1 MDIYIYNYRIYIYC
15 SWDTK
20 HWNLVMYLTVIVK
33 HHGFKSIAP
42 HVGPNDPWSLVCSS
56 SSCST
61 PLVIMIPLLLNN
73 KLKNVWNLLEL
84 GHQHLWNLTD
94 LSSLVLLFHVPLFFL
109 KLLKGSKLAD
119 FSGRQGIYQF
129 RQFQDSTIFMLWGE
143 YRWILLLLWGYGY
156 MKKNRF
162 NVTKLVVFSVQ
173 LPQKAE
179 VVSLAP
185 GVSASWFHRV
195 LQLLP

>member
-1 MDIYIYNYRIYIYC
+1 MN
-15 SWDTK
+15 
-20 HWNLVMYLTVIVK
+20 LTVIVK

-73 KLKNVWNLLEL
+73 KLKNVWHLLEV
-84 GHQHLWNLTD
+84 GNQHLWNLTD

-109 KLLKGSKLAD
+109 ELLRQAAATCWFQWQAGNFHWLSSSKTRQVSCCEVNIVTSNSGAMD
-119 FSGRQGIYQF
+119 TWKRIDQRNSWPFSLYNF
-129 RQFQDSTIFMLWGE
+129 H
-143 YRWILLLLWGYGY
+143 
-156 MKKNRF
+156 KKP
-162 NVTKLVVFSVQ
+162 L
-173 LPQKAE
+173 
-179 VVSLAP
+179 VSLAP
-185 GVSASWFHRV
+185 GVSASWFHHV

>member
-1 MDIYIYNYRIYIYC
+1 
-15 SWDTK
+15 
-20 HWNLVMYLTVIVK
+20 MYLTVIVK

-109 KLLKGSKLAD
+109 NSWKAANLLISVAGREFTNFGSSKTRQFSCCEVNIGEYCY
-119 FSGRQGIYQF
+119 FSGAMDTWKRI
-129 RQFQDSTIFMLWGE
+129 DST
-143 YRWILLLLWGYGY
+143 
-156 MKKNRF
+156 
-162 NVTKLVVFSVQ
+162 
-173 LPQKAE
+173 
-179 VVSLAP
+179 
-185 GVSASWFHRV
+185 
-195 LQLLP
+195 